1 MWVNFFNYVLLNIKQ
16 SYSII
21 INKHM
26 NEQYNVYL
34 ISDSTGETLDR
45 IFLSLQSQFKNFEYQ
60 KKEFFFVR
68 TQQQVDKIINDGIKG
83 SNPII
88 LYTIVETKLA
98 KYLSKKSE
106 ESNIPCFGVLGS
118 LILAFSKLLNQKAIH
133 KPSAQHVL
141 DEDYYKRIEA
151 IQFTMSHDDGKKTED
166 LLKSDII
173 LLGVSRTSKT
183 PTSIYLANRGF
194 KTTNIPLVPNQDIP
208 NALKTDN
215 IKSCII
221 GLFADPERLSDIR
234 RNRVA
239 LMQENR
245 SSSYTDISSIK
256 KEVDDSKNL
265 FKRYNWP
272 TIDVTRKSVEETAA
286 SIIKIIE
293 IRKNK

>member
-1 MWVNFFNYVLLNIKQ
+1 
-16 SYSII
+16 
-21 INKHM
+21 M

-118 LILAFSKLLNQKAIH
+118 LILALSKLLNQKAIH

-166 LLKSDII
+166 LLQSDII

-208 NALKTDN
+208 SILKTEN

-239 LMQENR
+239 LMQDNK

-265 FKRYNWP
+265 FRRYNWP